1 MIKKLMEI
9 KWRKVFKFAMEN
21 VSALD
26 ELIELVET
34 SKQAVADGKISNE
47 ERSQLMSKYW
57 KLIRA
62 LKENQNRQAFRQK

>member
-1 MIKKLMEI
+1 MNILKINWK
-9 KWRKVFKFAMEN
+9 KVFKFAFEN
-21 VSALD
+21 MSALD
-26 ELIELVET
+26 ELMELIET

-62 LKENQNRQAFRQK
+62 LKENQNQPK

>member
-1 MIKKLMEI
+1 MNILKI
-9 KWRKVFKFAMEN
+9 NWRKVFKFAFEN

-34 SKQAVADGKISNE
+34 SKQAVADGRISNE

-62 LKENQNRQAFRQK
+62 LKEAQNQP

>member
-1 MIKKLMEI
+1 MSIFKI
-9 KWRKVFKFAMEN
+9 KWSKVFKFAINN

-26 ELIELVET
+26 ELMELIET
-34 SKQAVADGKISNE
+34 SKSAVADWKITYE

-62 LKENQNRQAFRQK
+62 LKENQQRQAFPLK

>member
-9 KWRKVFKFAMEN
+9 KWKKVFKFAMEN

-26 ELIELVET
+26 ELMELIET
-34 SKQAVADGKISNE
+34 SKNAVADGKITNE

-57 KLIRA
+57 KLIKA
-62 LKENQNRQAFRQK
+62 LKENQNQPQ

>member
-1 MIKKLMEI
+1 MNILKI
-9 KWRKVFKFAMEN
+9 NWRKVFKFAFEN
-21 VSALD
+21 MSALD
-26 ELIELVET
+26 ELIELIDT

-62 LKENQNRQAFRQK
+62 LKEAQNRP

>member
-26 ELIELVET
+26 ELMELIET
-34 SKQAVADGKISNE
+34 SKDAVADGKITND
-47 ERSQLMSKYW
+47 ERSQLMQKYW
-57 KLIRA
+57 NLIRA
-62 LKENQNRQAFRQK
+62 LKENQNLQK

>member
-26 ELIELVET
+26 ELRELIET
-34 SKQAVADGKISNE
+34 SKNAVADGKITNE

-57 KLIRA
+57 KLIKA
-62 LKENQNRQAFRQK
+62 LKENQNQPQ

>member
-47 ERSQLMSKYW
+47 EP
-57 KLIRA
+57 A
-62 LKENQNRQAFRQK
+62 DV